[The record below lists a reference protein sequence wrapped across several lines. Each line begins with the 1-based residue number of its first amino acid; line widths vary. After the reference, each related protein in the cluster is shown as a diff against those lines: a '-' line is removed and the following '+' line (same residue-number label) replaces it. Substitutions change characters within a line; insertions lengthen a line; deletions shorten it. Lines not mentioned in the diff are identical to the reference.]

1 METEKRLEMLEKS
14 GKSKKLTQILQHT
27 EFFER
32 KIDTLKQ
39 TIPARKPFIDDNE
52 NAIINGN
59 DISVCVRVR
68 PLLQYEKDAKLFSTI
83 LANHPQV
90 VLAEPKFTVKG
101 EARIIP
107 STFNVDFAF
116 GPENDTEEVY
126 ERVAEPILDVG
137 LQGGV
142 STIFA
147 YGQTASGKTFTI
159 SAILTKL
166 IEDLLLKKSEH
177 LELYISLFEILGNC
191 TSDLLEKVTSVGS
204 LHILYVGFC
213 QCLHEVSEF

>member
-1 METEKRLEMLEKS
+1 MEIEKRLELLEKS
-14 GKSKKLTQILQHT
+14 GKNKKLTQILENT
-27 EFFER
+27 DIFEQ
-32 KIDTLKQ
+32 KINTLKQ
-39 TIPARKPFIDDNE
+39 IIPATKPFIHNNE
-52 NAIINGN
+52 HAVLNGN

-68 PLLQYEKDAKLFSTI
+68 PLLGYEKDAKLFGTI

-90 VLAEPKFTVKG
+90 VVAEPRFTVKG
-101 EARIIP
+101 DAKIIP

-116 GPENDTEEVY
+116 GPENDTNDVY
-126 ERVAEPILDVG
+126 ECVAEPVVDMG

-166 IEDLLLKKSEH
+166 IEDLLQKKSEH
-177 LELYISLFEILGNC
+177 LELYLSLFEILGNC
-191 TSDLLEKVTSVGS
+191 TSDLLEKVSS
-204 LHILYVGFC
+204 
-213 QCLHEVSEF
+213 

>member
-1 METEKRLEMLEKS
+1 MTRMETEKRLELLEKS
-14 GKSKKLTQILQHT
+14 GKNKKLTQILEYT
-27 EFFER
+27 DVFEQ

-39 TIPARKPFIDDNE
+39 TIPATKPLIDNDE
-52 NAIINGN
+52 NAVINGN

-68 PLLQYEKDAKLFSTI
+68 PLLNYEKEAKLFGTI

-101 EARIIP
+101 EAKIIP

-116 GPENDTEEVY
+116 GPDNDTNEVY
-126 ERVAEPILDVG
+126 KCVAEPILDIG

-166 IEDLLLKKSEH
+166 IEDLLVKRSEH

-191 TSDLLEKVTSVGS
+191 TSDLLEKVTSV
-204 LHILYVGFC
+204 
-213 QCLHEVSEF
+213 

>member
-1 METEKRLEMLEKS
+1 METEKRLDLLEKS
-14 GKSKKLTQILQHT
+14 GKNKKLKQILEYT
-27 EFFER
+27 DVFEQ

-39 TIPARKPFIDDNE
+39 TIPATKPLIDNDE
-52 NAIINGN
+52 NAVINGN

-68 PLLQYEKDAKLFSTI
+68 PLLNYEKEAKLFGTI
-83 LANHPQV
+83 LVNHPQV

-101 EARIIP
+101 EAKIIP

-116 GPENDTEEVY
+116 GPENDTNDVY
-126 ERVAEPILDVG
+126 ECVAEPIVEIG

-166 IEDLLLKKSEH
+166 IEDLLVKKSEH
-177 LELYISLFEILGNC
+177 LELYLSLFEILGNC
-191 TSDLLEKVTSVGS
+191 SSDLLEKVISV
-204 LHILYVGFC
+204 
-213 QCLHEVSEF
+213 